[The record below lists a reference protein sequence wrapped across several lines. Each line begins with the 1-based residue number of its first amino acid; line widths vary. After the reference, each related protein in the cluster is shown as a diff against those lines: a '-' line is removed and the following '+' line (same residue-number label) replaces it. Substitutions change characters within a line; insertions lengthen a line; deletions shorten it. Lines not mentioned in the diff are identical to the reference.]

1 MMRVILLLSG
11 ELLCGVFGD
20 TEQETTV
27 WYGEAWACWGQG
39 ILSKGI
45 CRELGSSSS
54 LDQAC

>member
-39 ILSKGI
+39 KGI